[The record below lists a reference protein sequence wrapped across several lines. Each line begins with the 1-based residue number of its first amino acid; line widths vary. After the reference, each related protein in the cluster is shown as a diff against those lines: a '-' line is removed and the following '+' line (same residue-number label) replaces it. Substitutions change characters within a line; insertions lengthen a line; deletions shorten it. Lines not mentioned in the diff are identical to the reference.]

1 MSMNKT
7 IAHAEVAKHE
17 ALSDGDWH
25 KFKENWLIAIAATPK
40 VPPVVLKLAAVF
52 LAEVGNKTHEHS
64 GKRYTRGVVK
74 VSVGA
79 TLERL
84 GMDDTDSTR
93 RQIRRAK
100 TWLRENG
107 FIADYLHAVGGGGRR
122 RRAASYALTL
132 PNGGSEMSSSN
143 EEGHRS
149 PPSAYGGSEES
160 SSNEEGLTCP
170 PSDQWGVADVPHQG
184 SYGGSE
190 MSAYRGSE
198 MSPSFDYG
206 ARTVS
211 NTTTCS
217 NESARTHARGALTAS
232 EVRKREQETP
242 GELWRLAETHGR
254 KPNPSLNMWVR
265 HVGADTPVD
274 DPLGSFRAYLE
285 SVSPLAA

>member
-1 MSMNKT
+1 MNKT

-17 ALSDGDWH
+17 ALSDGGWH

-122 RRAASYALTL
+122 KRAASYALTL

-143 EEGHRS
+143 EEG
-149 PPSAYGGSEES
+149 
-160 SSNEEGLTCP
+160 
-170 PSDQWGVADVPHQG
+170 QI
-184 SYGGSE
+184 
-190 MSAYRGSE
+190 
-198 MSPSFDYG
+198 
-206 ARTVS
+206 
-211 NTTTCS
+211 
-217 NESARTHARGALTAS
+217 
-232 EVRKREQETP
+232 
-242 GELWRLAETHGR
+242 GR
-254 KPNPSLNMWVR
+254 A
-265 HVGADTPVD
+265 HV
-274 DPLGSFRAYLE
+274 
-285 SVSPLAA
+285 